1 MDGHDL
7 DRALAVATDAARA
20 AGRIQMERYERLER
34 IVHKSE
40 RDVVTEADHLSEELI
55 IAAIRESFPGDG
67 FLAEESG
74 KTDARPP
81 EHPPLASPAGDRLWV
96 IDPLDGTINYA
107 NGIPVFC
114 VSIALVIDGRPSVG
128 VIHDPSRGELFTAIV
143 GRGAWLDG
151 VVIHQPGKER
161 MIDAVV
167 SVSLPGRGFARRTAQ
182 IRKAVRVT
190 RDLGS
195 AALELAY
202 VANGR
207 FDAFIQWAG
216 LSAWD
221 VAAAGLIAQEAGALV
236 TSVHGTPWFDLARA
250 SRKMS
255 ILAAAPS
262 HHGVL
267 LDLLRGSEPAAPEAL
282 SGKAAG

>member
-55 IAAIRESFPGDG
+55 IAAVREAFPADG

-81 EHPPLASPAGDRLWV
+81 AHPQIPASQMADRLWV
-96 IDPLDGTINYA
+96 IDPLDGTVNYA

-114 VSIALVIDGRPSVG
+114 VSIALVVDGVPLVG
-128 VIHDPSRGELFTAIV
+128 VIHDPTRGELFSAIA

-151 VVIHQPGKER
+151 IQIRPPGKER
-161 MIDAVV
+161 LIDAVV
-167 SVSLPGRGFARRTAQ
+167 SVSLPGRGFARRTAH
-182 IRKAVRVT
+182 
-190 RDLGS
+190 L
-195 AALELAY
+195 
-202 VANGR
+202 
-207 FDAFIQWAG
+207 
-216 LSAWD
+216 
-221 VAAAGLIAQEAGALV
+221 
-236 TSVHGTPWFDLARA
+236 
-250 SRKMS
+250 
-255 ILAAAPS
+255 
-262 HHGVL
+262 
-267 LDLLRGSEPAAPEAL
+267 
-282 SGKAAG
+282 

>member
-7 DRALAVATDAARA
+7 DRALTVASDAARA

-55 IAAIRESFPGDG
+55 IAAIREAFTGDA

-74 KTDARPP
+74 RTDARPP
-81 EHPPLASPAGDRLWV
+81 AQPSIPASRLADRLWV
-96 IDPLDGTINYA
+96 IDPLDGTVNYA

-128 VIHDPSRGELFTAIV
+128 VIHDPSRGELFSAIV

-151 VVIHQPGKER
+151 IEIRLPGKER
-161 MIDAVV
+161 LIDAVV
-167 SVSLPGRGFARRTAQ
+167 SVSLPSRGFARRTARL
-182 IRKAVRVT
+182 RKAVRVT

-207 FDAFIQWAG
+207 FDAFLQWGG

-221 VAAAGLIAQEAGALV
+221 IAAAGLIAQEAGATV
-236 TSVHGTPWFDLARA
+236 TAPDGGPWFDFGRGSKRMGIVAA
-250 SRKMS
+250 SPAHYATL
-255 ILAAAPS
+255 IE
-262 HHGVL
+262 
-267 LDLLRGSEPAAPEAL
+267 LLRHDEPAKPV
-282 SGKAAG
+282 

>member
-1 MDGHDL
+1 MDGHDPDL
-7 DRALAVATDAARA
+7 ALATASDAARA
-20 AGRIQMERYERLER
+20 AGRIHMERYERLER

-55 IAAIRESFPGDG
+55 IAAIRATFPGDG

-81 EHPPLASPAGDRLWV
+81 AHPPIPASPKADRLWI

-114 VSIALVIDGRPSVG
+114 VSIALVVDGKPTVG
-128 VIHDPSRGELFTAIV
+128 VVHDPSRGELFSAV
-143 GRGAWLDG
+143 AGRGATLDG
-151 VVIHQPGKER
+151 IAVRLPAKER
-161 MIDAVV
+161 LIDSVV
-167 SVSLPGRGFARRTAQ
+167 SVSLPGRGFARRNA
-182 IRKAVRVT
+182 RLLKAVRVT

-207 FDAFIQWAG
+207 FDAFIQWGG

-221 VAAAGLIAQEAGALV
+221 IAAAGLIAQEAGATV
-236 TSVHGTPWFDLARA
+236 TAPDGGPWFDIARA
-250 SRKMS
+250 SKRMG
-255 ILAAAPS
+255 IVAAPPA
-262 HHGVL
+262 HHATL
-267 LDLLRGSEPAAPEAL
+267 IEILRAGEPAKPA
-282 SGKAAG
+282 

>member
-1 MDGHDL
+1 M
-7 DRALAVATDAARA
+7 ATDAARA

-55 IAAIRESFPGDG
+55 IAAIRAEFPGDNV
-67 FLAEESG
+67 LAEESG
-74 KTDARPP
+74 KTDALPP
-81 EHPPLASPAGDRLWV
+81 EHPPAPDSPMADRLWV

-128 VIHDPSRGELFTAIV
+128 VIHDPSRGELFSAIA

-151 VVIHQPGKER
+151 VAIHLPGKER
-161 MIDAVV
+161 LIDAVV
-167 SVSLPGRGFARRTAQ
+167 SVSLPGRGFARRRARLHKQ
-182 IRKAVRVT
+182 VRVT

-207 FDAFIQWAG
+207 FDAFIQWGG

-236 TSVHGTPWFDLARA
+236 TTVSGSPWFDLTRG
-250 SRKMS
+250 SRRMS

-262 HHGVL
+262 HHDAL
-267 LDLLRGSEPAAPEAL
+267 LGLLRGSDHPVPDEINGGPAA
-282 SGKAAG
+282 

>member
-1 MDGHDL
+1 MAAKPKAGDEL
-7 DRALAVATDAARA
+7 DRALAVAREAALA

-55 IAAIRESFPGDG
+55 IAAIRAEFPSDG

-74 KTDARPP
+74 KTDAQPP
-81 EHPPLASPAGDRLWV
+81 AHPPLPASPMADRLWI

-114 VSIALVIDGRPSVG
+114 VSIALVVDGRPQVG
-128 VIHDPSRGELFTAIV
+128 VIHDPSRGELFSAV
-143 GRGAWLDG
+143 AGRGVWLDG
-151 VVIHQPGKER
+151 VSIRLPGKER
-161 MIDAVV
+161 LIDAVV
-167 SVSLPGRGFARRTAQ
+167 SVSLPGRGFARRTAHLH
-182 IRKAVRVT
+182 KAVRVT

-207 FDAFIQWAG
+207 FDAFIQWGG

-221 VAAAGLIAQEAGALV
+221 IAAAGLIAQEAGAVV
-236 TSVHGTPWFDLARA
+236 TSPDGGPWFDLARA
-250 SRKMS
+250 SKRMG
-255 ILAAAPS
+255 LVAASPA
-262 HHGVL
+262 HHATL
-267 LDLLRGSEPAAPEAL
+267 IALLRKDEAPPA
-282 SGKAAG
+282 S